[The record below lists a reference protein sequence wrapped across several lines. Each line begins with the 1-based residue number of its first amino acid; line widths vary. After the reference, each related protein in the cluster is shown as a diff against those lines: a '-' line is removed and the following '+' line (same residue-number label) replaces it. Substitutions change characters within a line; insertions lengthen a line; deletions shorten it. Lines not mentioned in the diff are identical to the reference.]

1 MTTLEITLTL
11 LLAVS
16 AWIIIDIRNALQKEA
31 KLRERQHLEDDMN
44 FQLVNARYLYA
55 MQELEK
61 TKAELE
67 LYKNHSD
74 NT

>member
-1 MTTLEITLTL
+1 MTILEITLTL

-16 AWIIIDIRNALQKEA
+16 AWIIIDLRNALQKEA

-44 FQLVNARYLYA
+44 FQLVNARYLKA
-55 MQELEK
+55 IEELAE

-67 LYKNHSD
+67 QYKNHESG
-74 NT
+74 T